1 MKALA
6 SVLRRLTGDT
16 AILRMAQPLWRDE
29 GGTATLETVV
39 LMLPLVLIMGGVY
52 EFSWIFHKQ
61 KLIEAG
67 VRDAA
72 RYLARVCT
80 NQNLPSCPPSTDPN
94 PCNASDS
101 SGTPYTTRAKNIAV
115 YGSTFTSG
123 FNQRVNGWTTGDVT
137 ITCPTFDNSAG
148 NYFQNV
154 PGTTNLYRVL
164 VSTSYAEP
172 SLGFFGLLRLSPPNI
187 SARHEERYIGPG

>member
-1 MKALA
+1 
-6 SVLRRLTGDT
+6 
-16 AILRMAQPLWRDE
+16 MAQSLWRDNE
-29 GGTATLETVV
+29 GSALVEGAV
-39 LMLPLVLIMGGVY
+39 LVPMLLVLLGGVY

-80 NQNLPSCPPSTDPN
+80 NQNLPSCTSSTDPN

-101 SGTPYTTRAKNIAV
+101 SGTLYTTRAKNIAV
-115 YGSTFTSG
+115 YGSTSTSG
-123 FNQRVNGWTTGDVT
+123 FNQRVNGWTTGAVT

-148 NYFQNV
+148 NYLQNV

-164 VSTSYAEP
+164 VSTSYAAP